1 MYSSYK
7 LLEQTAQTESK
18 RSESFD
24 MIGGCNGQEAPPPSF
39 EFFKTIVLFRAFI
52 SHVIF

>member
-24 MIGGCNGQEAPPPSF
+24 MIGGCNGQEAPPPHLSF
-39 EFFKTIVLFRAFI
+39 SKRLSYSAPLFRT
-52 SHVIF
+52 